1 MKQALIVTYYAGA
14 NYGAFWQAYGIGKYI
29 EKCGFNVNYLRHN
42 EMQEELSSG
51 KNEYERTKNKAI
63 LEEINK
69 SFDLTDDLKTKYD
82 LVILGSD
89 EIWNRTSAIKREY
102 RQYWGQGIKAT
113 NKISY
118 APCAIN
124 TSWKRLIFKIPAL
137 KNLDGIS
144 VRDIQTSNTI
154 KKIIGK
160 EVPIVLDPTFLI
172 SYEFVNK
179 PLIEGEYLLIY
190 SYGLIDKQIKV
201 VKNYAK
207 EKKLKIVVSGH
218 NADWADY
225 NPACSP
231 KEWLSLFKYSNLVF
245 TTTFHGTVFSIIFEK
260 NFLLLGNNVKAVSLL
275 DEFDLTDHIC
285 NDCEQI
291 SEKIVNNIDYN
302 ILNGMKTKMLGDSLY
317 YLNSFSLNYGDN
329 GIPKLTFNKDEC
341 CGCTACYSI
350 CPKGAII
357 MSSDEEGFLYPM
369 INADRCI
376 KCHKCLN
383 VCSFKVEQGRIF
395 KR

>member
-1 MKQALIVTYYAGA
+1 MKHALIVTYYAGA

-29 EKCGFNVNYLRHN
+29 EKCGFSVKYLRHS

-118 APCAIN
+118 
-124 TSWKRLIFKIPAL
+124 
-137 KNLDGIS
+137 
-144 VRDIQTSNTI
+144 
-154 KKIIGK
+154 
-160 EVPIVLDPTFLI
+160 
-172 SYEFVNK
+172 EFVNK

-190 SYGLIDKQIKV
+190 SYGLTDKQIKV

-231 KEWLSLFKYSNLVF
+231 KEWLSLFKYSNFVF
-245 TTTFHGTVFSIIFEK
+245 TTTFHGSVFSIIFEK

-302 ILNGMKTKMLGDSLY
+302 VLNDIKTKMLGDSLY

-329 GIPKLTFNKDEC
+329 DIPKLTFNKDEC

-350 CPKGAII
+350 CPKEAII

-383 VCSFKVEQGRIF
+383 VCSFKVEQGRTI
-395 KR
+395 KRY